1 MSDAYFIEFS
11 DDNFV
16 SIISIQIN
24 PMIFSYNPFFK
35 QSFRFSFDLSFWAYD
50 FVSISIN
57 IFVQL
62 KL

>member
-1 MSDAYFIEFS
+1 MII
-11 DDNFV
+11 NFV

-24 PMIFSYNPFFK
+24 PMIFSYNPVFE
-35 QSFRFSFDLSFWAYD
+35 QSFQFSFDLSFWAYD

-57 IFVQL
+57 IFDQL